1 MTKGLFLERLR
12 SSLSGKVSAG
22 VVEENVAYYED
33 YINTQVRL
41 GNSEEAV
48 LNSLGDPRLL
58 AKTIVTTNGGNA
70 YDNADYREV
79 DENGEVRT
87 RHKEWMR
94 MENMPRWLWTLLGGL
109 LIVAVIWLVGTI
121 VSFFLP
127 FVIPIM
133 VIWFVYKL
141 FRDWLG

>member
-1 MTKGLFLERLR
+1 MTKELFLERLR

-22 VVEENVAYYED
+22 VVEENITYYED

-41 GNSEEAV
+41 GKAEEAV

-58 AKTIVTTNGGNA
+58 AKTIVTTNGGDM
-70 YDNADYREV
+70 YDTAGYREV
-79 DENGEVRT
+79 DENGEVKTGR
-87 RHKEWMR
+87 REWLKV
-94 MENMPRWLWTLLGGL
+94 ENMPRWLWTLLGGL
-109 LIVAVIWLVGTI
+109 VIISVIWLVGTI
-121 VSFFLP
+121 ISFFLP

-133 VIWFVYKL
+133 LIWFVYKL